1 MVVDPG
7 DLESK
12 LLRKLEKTKGPRGR
26 TVRGRTI
33 VAFCVK

>member
-1 MVVDPG
+1 MEVDSD

-12 LLRKLEKTKGPRGR
+12 LLRKLEKMRGPHGQ
-26 TVRGRTI
+26 TV